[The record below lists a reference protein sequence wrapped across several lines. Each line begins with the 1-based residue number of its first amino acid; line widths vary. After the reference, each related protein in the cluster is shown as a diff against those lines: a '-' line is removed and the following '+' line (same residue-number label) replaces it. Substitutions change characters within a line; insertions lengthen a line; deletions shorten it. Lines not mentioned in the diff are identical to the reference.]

1 MTSVILRRSSSVIS
15 RRFFATLAS
24 VEPVLHH
31 RGLAALRHVGS
42 SDAVGVRSL
51 HAKSGPLNFR
61 SSPVSRAAQLAL
73 ERDYSNEEVG
83 SGTNCDEGL
92 EIAKL
97 GISKEIVDALAKK
110 GIAKLF
116 PIQVNVDSLLFSVFS
131 AICNYLWF

>member
-24 VEPVLHH
+24 IQPLPRH
-31 RGLAALRHVGS
+31 RGLAVLRHGGS
-42 SDAVGVRSL
+42 SDGVGVRSL
-51 HAKSGPLNFR
+51 HSKSGPLNFR
-61 SSPVSRAAQLAL
+61 SSPVSRGAQLAV

-97 GISKEIVDALAKK
+97 GISREIVDALAKK

-116 PIQVNVDSLLFSVFS
+116 PIQVNVDSLLFSVFF
-131 AICNYLWF
+131 AICDFFWF